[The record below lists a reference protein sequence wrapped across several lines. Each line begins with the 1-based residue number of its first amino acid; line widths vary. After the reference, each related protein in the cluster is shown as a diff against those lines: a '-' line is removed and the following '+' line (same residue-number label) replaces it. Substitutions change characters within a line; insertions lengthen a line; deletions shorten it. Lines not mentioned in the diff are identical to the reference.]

1 MFSLVAD
8 VGCDPG
14 KVLAAETD
22 NAVTRLP
29 GQDVAV
35 CDPMVDKVAAGS
47 LQLPDPLTRQY
58 RRGHRDDQVNV
69 VVGAANFVE
78 VGSGSCHYLAS
89 QEPVQLGFDLVAEY
103 RIVVLDVPCEMKVY
117 FAVGS

>member
-14 KVLAAETD
+14 KVLAGETD

-58 RRGHRDDQVNV
+58 RRGTETTR
-69 VVGAANFVE
+69 
-78 VGSGSCHYLAS
+78 
-89 QEPVQLGFDLVAEY
+89 
-103 RIVVLDVPCEMKVY
+103 
-117 FAVGS
+117 